1 MAKKKKE
8 SYFWTSYSDLMTNL
22 FFVMLMLFIL
32 AIALLHREMVQ
43 IGKERD
49 ATKKELEKI
58 NEIRTAIQNID
69 TTYFQYD
76 EDYKKHILKTKVKFQ
91 TGSSNINDL
100 DDATKD
106 ELLAVRD
113 TIKSFLDKLLQK
125 DGSASYLLVIEG
137 QASKDKY
144 ALNNQLS
151 YDRALSLFKFWFP
164 DQKNTTLRFF
174 NLPCEVV
181 IAGAG
186 FMEGKPRDAENAA
199 NQRFLIQIMPQSGI
213 IE

>member
-8 SYFWTSYSDLMTNL
+8 SYFWTSYSDLITNL
-22 FFVMLMLFIL
+22 IFVMLMLFIL

-49 ATKKELEKI
+49 ATKEELEKI

-137 QASKDKY
+137 QASKDRY

-186 FMEGKPRDAENAA
+186 FMEGKPRDSENAA

>member
-49 ATKKELEKI
+49 ATKEELEKI

-151 YDRALSLFKFWFP
+151 YDRALSLFKLWFP

>member
-8 SYFWTSYSDLMTNL
+8 SYFWTSYSDLMTNI

-49 ATKKELEKI
+49 ATKEELEKI

-100 DDATKD
+100 DDATKE